1 MPSCIVKSCCYTM
14 KKPLLLFFLLPVS
27 LQAQE
32 VDSLRDFSS
41 QTLQEITV
49 KAYGSYVPRQDAPA
63 TLGLI
68 NSASLSRQSDVS
80 IVSAMNQIPGVR
92 MEERS
97 PGSLRLSM
105 RGSALRAPF
114 GVRNIKIY
122 YNDIPIT
129 DPGGHTYL
137 NQFGF
142 YNLRHIEVLK
152 GPGSSLYGA
161 GTGGVLLIE
170 SMAGFPRGTGGALR
184 YTGGSYGLQQFIAQA
199 FTRSQEKEVLV
210 QYQQN
215 DYDGYRAHS
224 AAHHTVVSLD
234 AAAKLSDYSSLSG
247 HFLYSDLK
255 YQTPGALTLAE
266 YEADPRA
273 ARPATPFSISAADA
287 GAAILQK
294 NFLAGTTLSTVF
306 SQALQNTTTVYGAYN
321 QLLNPTIRN
330 YARASEVHTGGRT
343 TFSLNGEVA
352 GVVALRLLLGGELQQ
367 NFTSVRTYG
376 NTGGAPDGLQ
386 SDDELKVLSYF
397 AFTQLSA
404 AYRKWTF
411 TAGLS
416 LNRSKLSDISFMQ
429 TPVTEYERQFDN
441 ELAPRLTLQHRFN
454 SQLSIYAGYAKGF
467 SPPTTSELAPSGGA
481 FNQTLLPEL
490 GHNYE
495 LGLRANALDEALSA
509 ELTGFYFSLDNT
521 IVVRRD
527 AQGGEYFVNAGHTRQ
542 PGLEA
547 ALQYRLPFSDRDYPV
562 NVWGSYT
569 LYQFRYAA
577 FVQAENDYSGNQLP
591 GVAPHTLAAGI
602 DADARWG
609 GYGRLTFFYSD
620 RIALNDANDAFAAAY
635 SLLGL
640 RLGYHKRFA
649 RHYYVDLFAGADN
662 LLDQRYSLGNDI
674 NGFGGRYY
682 NAAPGRNFYVG
693 IGLERRKM

>member
-1 MPSCIVKSCCYTM
+1 M
-14 KKPLLLFFLLPVS
+14 KKPMLFIFLLPFT
-27 LQAQE
+27 LHAQ
-32 VDSLRDFSS
+32 DSDTIPDFST
-41 QTLQEITV
+41 QNLQEITV
-49 KAYGSYVPRQDAPA
+49 KAYGSGVARQDAPA

-114 GVRNIKIY
+114 GVRNVKIY

-170 SMAGFPRGTGGALR
+170 SMAGFPRGNGGALR
-184 YTGGSYGLQQFIAQA
+184 FTGGSYGLQQIVAQG
-199 FTRSQEKEVLV
+199 FTRSNEKQLLV
-210 QYQQN
+210 QYQQK

-224 AAHHTVVSLD
+224 AAHHKVLSLD
-234 AAAKLSDYSSLSG
+234 AATRLSDFSSLSA
-247 HFLYSDLK
+247 HFLYSDLN
-255 YQTPGALTLAE
+255 YQTPGALTLEE

-273 ARPATPFSISAADA
+273 ARPATPFSISAAEA

-294 NFLAGTTLSTVF
+294 NFLAGSTLSTTF
-306 SQALQNTTTVYGAYN
+306 SQALQNITTVYGAYN
-321 QLLNPTIRN
+321 QLLNPSIRN

-343 TFSLNGEVA
+343 TFSLRGEVA
-352 GVVALRLLLGGELQQ
+352 GVVALQLLLGGELQQ
-367 NFTSVRTYG
+367 NFTTVRSYG
-376 NTGGAPDGLQ
+376 NVSGQPEGLQ
-386 SDDELKVLSYF
+386 SDDELNVLSYF
-397 AFTQLSA
+397 GFTQLNA
-404 AYRKWTF
+404 AFRKWTF

-416 LNRSKLSDISFMQ
+416 LNRSQLSDISFLQ
-429 TPVTEYERQFDN
+429 APATEYVRKFDN
-441 ELAPRLTLQHRFN
+441 DLAPRVTLQHRFN
-454 SQLSIYAGYAKGF
+454 NHLAIYGAYAKGF
-467 SPPTTSELAPSGGA
+467 SPPTTAELAPSGGA
-481 FNQTLLPEL
+481 FNPTLLPER
-490 GHNYE
+490 GRNIE
-495 LGLRANALDEALSA
+495 LGLRSNALNEAFSA
-509 ELTGFYFSLDNT
+509 ELTAFYFSLDHT

-527 AQGGEYFVNAGHTRQ
+527 AQGGEYFINAGRTRQ
-542 PGLEA
+542 PGVELSA
-547 ALQYRLPFSDRDYPV
+547 QYRFPFSEPDYPV
-562 NVWGSYT
+562 TLWGSYT
-569 LYQFRYAA
+569 WYNFRYAD
-577 FVQAENDYSGNQLP
+577 FKQLEYDFSGNKMP
-591 GVAPHTLAAGI
+591 GVAPNTLAAGL
-602 DADARWG
+602 DADSRWG

-620 RIALNDANDAFAAAY
+620 RIALSDVNDVFADAY
-635 SLLGL
+635 GLLGL
-640 RLGYHKRFA
+640 RVGFHKRIA
-649 RHYYVDLFAGADN
+649 RHYYMDLFAGADN
-662 LLDQRYSLGNDI
+662 LLDATYSLGNDI
-674 NGFGGRYY
+674 NGYGGRYY